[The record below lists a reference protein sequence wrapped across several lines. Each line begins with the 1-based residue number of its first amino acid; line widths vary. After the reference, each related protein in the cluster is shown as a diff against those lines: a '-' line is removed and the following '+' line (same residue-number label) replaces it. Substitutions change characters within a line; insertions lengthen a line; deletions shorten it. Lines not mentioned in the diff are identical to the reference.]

1 MKRLMTGWLTILLL
15 LVAAA
20 TAKCVTPGAGETADR
35 RLFTSGDGDGTV
47 YYVPQF
53 TEFKEVSEAD
63 LLFLRKVLK
72 RARQEGVRA
81 VIFELDTPG
90 GRVDVALRYL
100 SVFAKSEVP
109 VVAHLNP
116 QGISAGMIIALAA
129 DRIAIDH
136 HGVIGDAMPL
146 AVTPGGTRPIT
157 APPDKTP
164 PATSE
169 SDKSEKPADKPEKQP
184 KPASPSTWEPLL
196 EEIRKLRKDDSRQ
209 PLTNEERRLADQ
221 KFLTV
226 FFKVLQVLAEKNDR
240 PVKVIRATADP
251 YTVLTVKDDGIQHD
265 GRAPLT
271 LSATEAQKLGV
282 VDYVVRGRN
291 DILAEIGL
299 PNARIE
305 EIRPS
310 STDQIFSFL
319 AHPMVAGILVMLGL
333 VGLFVEV
340 KTPGFGVPGI
350 LGICAVVLYFI
361 GQIAVGASEW
371 GPMVIFFIGVVLLAL
386 EIFLIPGFGLVGVL
400 GGVCVL
406 GSMVAAFGF
415 DNLETAVQV
424 VGGGLI
430 AALLIITVLV
440 MYVLPK
446 TALFRRFAL
455 AEAVGRDGGEEA
467 AQAEALVGQEAGT
480 VGKAISPLRP
490 SGTVELDGKR
500 FDAVTEGDFIDAGCE
515 VQVVGKRN
523 FQLIVRKI

>member
-1 MKRLMTGWLTILLL
+1 MEK
-15 LVAAA
+15 LVSAIFD
-20 TAKCVTPGAGETADR
+20 V
-35 RLFTSGDGDGTV
+35 SG
-47 YYVPQF
+47 
-53 TEFKEVSEAD
+53 K
-63 LLFLRKVLK
+63 
-72 RARQEGVRA
+72 
-81 VIFELDTPG
+81 
-90 GRVDVALRYL
+90 AL
-100 SVFAKSEVP
+100 
-109 VVAHLNP
+109 
-116 QGISAGMIIALAA
+116 
-129 DRIAIDH
+129 
-136 HGVIGDAMPL
+136 
-146 AVTPGGTRPIT
+146 
-157 APPDKTP
+157 
-164 PATSE
+164 
-169 SDKSEKPADKPEKQP
+169 
-184 KPASPSTWEPLL
+184 PSSWEPLL
-196 EEIRKLRKDDSRQ
+196 EEIRRLRQDGSHQ
-209 PLTNEERRLADQ
+209 PLTNEEKRLADQ

-251 YTVLTVKDDGIQHD
+251 YTVLTVKDDGIRHD

-310 STDQIFSFL
+310 PTDQIFSFL
-319 AHPMVAGILVMLGL
+319 AHPMVAGVLIMLGL

-400 GGVCVL
+400 GGICVL

-424 VGGGLI
+424 VGGGLV

-455 AEAVGRDGGEEA
+455 AEAVGRDSGQEA
-467 AQAEALVGQEAGT
+467 AQAEALAEQEAGAL
-480 VGKAISPLRP
+480 GKAISPLRP
-490 SGTVELDGKR
+490 SGTVELSGKR